1 MGYEV
6 ETRKVQLTGGATL
19 IISLPKDW
27 ARHVGLKP
35 GDEVLIVPQH
45 DNSLLIIPKKIA
57 KHQIPEITIHIND
70 EFKDARH
77 IERILLSYYLAGYDV
92 LRVSFTDTT
101 INFKRYVKEVT
112 RKKLAGTEV
121 IEEDRNV
128 LTIQNLI
135 DVLNMSMDD
144 ILNKIVRTVINM
156 FEDLKIIITKF
167 DENIAQD
174 LIDRD
179 NEVDKLYRL
188 LNRQLRKILLTGRAV
203 GSKTPDPRAVLEY
216 QIISKALERIADNV
230 SDVVHE
236 IANKMGKEAID
247 KVPCELKDKIID
259 TINDITSLFNTIS
272 SALSNKAK
280 PVEINY
286 VLDNIKNGIS
296 RKIEEI
302 LDQLYKY
309 ELDSITIA
317 SLRVILYR
325 ILRVAEWLSDI
336 AESILNLTIGISL
349 R

>member
-1 MGYEV
+1 MSYEV

-92 LRVSFTDTT
+92 LRVGFTDTT
-101 INFKRYVKEVT
+101 INFKRHVKEVT

-135 DVLNMSMDD
+135 DVLNMSMDE
-144 ILNKIVRTVINM
+144 ILNKIVRTVMNM

-247 KVPCELKDKIID
+247 KVPCELKDKIINI
-259 TINDITSLFNTIS
+259 INDITSLFNTIS

-280 PVEINY
+280 LVEINH

-302 LDQLYKY
+302 LDQLYRY

-325 ILRVAEWLSDI
+325 ILRVAEW
-336 AESILNLTIGISL
+336 
-349 R
+349 